1 MRTLNPRPLLLFLLV
16 TLISAVI
23 FLLLRKTIE
32 AQSRKEQVMAKTAQ
46 RPARLPFQALAR
58 FNYPPTKQS
67 SIIFYFHPECDHC
80 SYEAGAIQ
88 KQLDAFRSTQLIWIS
103 EADSSS
109 IRQFAQKHQLDQVPN
124 VHWMSDTADVF
135 ARSFGSGSVPSVW
148 IYGQDGQLLKHYKG
162 ETKPAALLKYLQD
175 EPKTRH

>member
-1 MRTLNPRPLLLFLLV
+1 MNLKPLTLFCLV
-16 TLISAVI
+16 MLISFFVFYLI
-23 FLLLRKTIE
+23 RMTLKIQGHKHQINT
-32 AQSRKEQVMAKTAQ
+32 QTAQ
-46 RPARLPFQALAR
+46 RPAKLPFQALAR
-58 FNYPPTKQS
+58 FNYPPDKQS

-80 SYEAGAIQ
+80 SYEAEAIQ
-88 KQLDAFRSTQLIWIS
+88 KQLKDFRSTQLIWIS
-103 EADSSS
+103 AADSSS
-109 IRQFAQKHQLDQVPN
+109 IRQFAQQHQLDQVPN

-162 ETKPAALLKYLQD
+162 ETKPAALLKYLHN

>member
-1 MRTLNPRPLLLFLLV
+1 MPSLNPRPVLLFLLV

-46 RPARLPFQALAR
+46 RPARLPFKALVR

-80 SYEAGAIQ
+80 SYEAEAIQ
-88 KQLDAFRSTQLIWIS
+88 KQLEDFRTTQLIWIS
-103 EADSSS
+103 AADSSS
-109 IRQFAQKHQLDQVPN
+109 IRRFAQQHLLDQVPN
-124 VHWMSDTADVF
+124 VHWMSDTANVF
-135 ARSFGSGSVPSVW
+135 ARSFGSSSVPSVW

-162 ETKPAALLKYLQD
+162 ETKPAALLKYLND
-175 EPKTRH
+175 DKTRH

>member
-1 MRTLNPRPLLLFLLV
+1 MPTLNPRPLLLFLLV

-32 AQSRKEQVMAKTAQ
+32 AQSRKEQVIVKTAQ
-46 RPARLPFQALAR
+46 RPAKLPFQALAR

-80 SYEAGAIQ
+80 SYEAEAIH
-88 KQLDAFRSTQLIWIS
+88 KQLEDFRFTQLIWIS
-103 EADSSS
+103 AADSSS
-109 IRQFAQKHQLDQVPN
+109 IRHFAREHQLDQVPN

-135 ARSFGSGSVPSVW
+135 TRNFGSSSVPSVW

-162 ETKPAALLKYLQD
+162 ETKPAALLKYLHN